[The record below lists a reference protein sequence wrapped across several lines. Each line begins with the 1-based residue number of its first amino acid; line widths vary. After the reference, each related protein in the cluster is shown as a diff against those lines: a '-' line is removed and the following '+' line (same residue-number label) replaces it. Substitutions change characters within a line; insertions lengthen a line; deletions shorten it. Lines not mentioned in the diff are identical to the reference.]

1 MYDRA
6 ARRSVL
12 AFTDLATAAY
22 CPRQLYYR
30 RKHDDFGRSS
40 EAARVCELAYRYPEL
55 LDETRELP
63 PDVAVTPTQF
73 RTNLAC
79 ASERLD
85 AWDELV
91 DPPARDVLL
100 EGREARG
107 IAHKV
112 LDEPLAPSLVFAGDP
127 PPEGVWQPAT
137 VRLVAA
143 AKALSRERETPVER
157 AFAEFPTHGVVREIR
172 LTTRRKALYRRTV
185 RAVEA
190 MDEPP
195 ARVANDEKCVPCEYR
210 TECGTRTRSLRLL
223 LGL

>member
-1 MYDRA
+1 MF
-6 ARRSVL
+6 

-30 RKHDDFGRSS
+30 RKHDDFGRSP
-40 EAARVCELAYRYPEL
+40 EAARVRELAFRYPEL
-55 LDETRELP
+55 LDETTDLP
-63 PDVAVTPTQF
+63 DEVAVTPTQF

-85 AWDELV
+85 AWGELA

-100 EGREARG
+100 TGREARG

-112 LDEPLAPSLVFAGDP
+112 LEDPLAPSLVFAGDP
-127 PPEGVWQPAT
+127 PPEGLWAPAT

-143 AKALSRERETPVER
+143 AKALSWERETPVER
-157 AFAEFPTHGVVREIR
+157 GFAEFPAHGVVREVR

-185 RAVEA
+185 RAVET
-190 MDEPP
+190 MDGPP
-195 ARVANDEKCVPCEYR
+195 ARVENDEKCAPCEYR
-210 TECGTRTRSLRLL
+210 TECGTKARSLRTM

>member
-1 MYDRA
+1 MF
-6 ARRSVL
+6 

-30 RKHDDFGRSS
+30 RKHDDVGRSP
-40 EAARVCELAYRYPEL
+40 EAARVRESAFRYPEL
-55 LDETRELP
+55 LDERTDLP
-63 PDVAVTPTQF
+63 PDVTVTPTQF

-85 AWDELV
+85 AWDGLA

-112 LDEPLAPSLVFAGDP
+112 LEEPLAPSLVFAGDP
-127 PPEGVWQPAT
+127 PPRGLWVPAT

-143 AKALSRERETPVER
+143 CKALSWERERPVQR
-157 AFAEFPTHGVVREIR
+157 GFAEFPTHGVVREIR
-172 LTTRRKALYRRTV
+172 LTTRRKAHYRRTV

-190 MDEPP
+190 MDGPP
-195 ARVANDEKCVPCEYR
+195 ARVENDEKCVPCEYR
-210 TECGTRTRSLRLL
+210 GECGTRARSLRSL

>member
-143 AKALSRERETPVER
+143 AKALSWERETPVER

>member
-1 MYDRA
+1 MF
-6 ARRSVL
+6 

-30 RKHDDFGRSS
+30 RKHDDFGRSP
-40 EAARVCELAYRYPEL
+40 EAARVRELAFQYPDL
-55 LDETRELP
+55 LDETNEVP
-63 PDVAVTPTQF
+63 AEVSVTPTQF

-85 AWDELV
+85 AWDELA

-100 EGREARG
+100 TGREARG

-112 LDEPLAPSLVFAGDP
+112 LEDPLAPSLVFAGDP
-127 PPEGVWQPAT
+127 PPEGLWAPAT

-143 AKALSRERETPVER
+143 AQALSWERETPVER
-157 AFAEFPTHGVVREIR
+157 GFAEFPTHGIVREIR

-185 RAVEA
+185 RAVET
-190 MDEPP
+190 MDGPP
-195 ARVANDEKCVPCEYR
+195 ARVENDEKCLPCEYR
-210 TECGTRTRSLRLL
+210 TECGTKARSLRTM